1 MAVSTVLKLCTVSI
15 TKDEYMREKRDTH
28 KREVFCTKE
37 SVSEKEFFEGSRNGF
52 RPEMKFRMFSGDYNH
67 EQIVEYEG
75 TPYEVYRTYV
85 RSDEM
90 IELYVKRRE
99 GTL

>member
-1 MAVSTVLKLCTVSI
+1 MAESTVLNLCSVEI
-15 TKDEYMREKRDTH
+15 TKDEYFREQRQIK
-28 KREVFCTKE
+28 KKEVFCTKE
-37 SVSEKEFFEGSRNGF
+37 SVSEKEFFEGARNGF
-52 RPEMKFRMFSGDYNH
+52 RPEIKFRLFYGDYSH

-75 TPYEVYRTYV
+75 TAYEVYRTYV

>member
-1 MAVSTVLKLCTVSI
+1 
-15 TKDEYMREKRDTH
+15 
-28 KREVFCTKE
+28 
-37 SVSEKEFFEGSRNGF
+37 
-52 RPEMKFRMFSGDYNH
+52 MKFRMFSGDYNH

-85 RSDEM
+85 RADEM

>member
-1 MAVSTVLKLCTVSI
+1 MEKYTTLKLCELVI
-15 TKDEYMREKRDTH
+15 TKDSYKREKRDLQ

-52 RPEMKFRMFSGDYNH
+52 RPEMKFRLFSGDYDH
-67 EQIVEYEG
+67 ETLVMYEG
-75 TPYEVYRTYV
+75 LLYEVYRTYL

-99 GTL
+99 GTI